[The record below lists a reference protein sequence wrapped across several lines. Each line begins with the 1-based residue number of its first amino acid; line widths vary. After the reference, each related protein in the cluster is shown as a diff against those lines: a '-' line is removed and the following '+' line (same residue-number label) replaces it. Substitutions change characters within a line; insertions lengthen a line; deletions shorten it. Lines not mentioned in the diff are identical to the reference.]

1 MIYFRFNL
9 LSSVIDT
16 LKIAPS
22 IYNDGITKHLL
33 GGTHS
38 MRIVARFLIIVTLVW
53 GCLGFLAPLQA
64 QAGLNAVDQKL
75 TTEFGQKVDL
85 NNANIRAF
93 RDFRGFYP
101 KLASEIIKNAPYDSV
116 EDVLDIPGLSDT
128 QKARLQANLD
138 KFTVTPPAKELIE
151 GDDRINPGVY

>member
-1 MIYFRFNL
+1 M
-9 LSSVIDT
+9 
-16 LKIAPS
+16 K
-22 IYNDGITKHLL
+22 
-33 GGTHS
+33 
-38 MRIVARFLIIVTLVW
+38 IVARFLIVFTLVVS
-53 GCLGFLAPLQA
+53 CLGFFVTPDA
-64 QAGLNAVDQKL
+64 QAALNAVDQKL

-101 KLASEIIKNAPYDSV
+101 NLASKIINNAPYDKV
-116 EDVLDIPGLSDT
+116 EDVLDIPGLSDS

-138 KFTVTPPAKELIE
+138 NFTVTEPAKELIE